1 MKRERADKRLVD
13 LGLAESRTR
22 AQALILAGQV
32 LCGDAPVKKSG
43 DLVDADAVL
52 RLRGEPL
59 RYVSRGGLKLERAL
73 DHFAIEVAGLS
84 ALDVGAS
91 TGGFTDC
98 LLQRGCT
105 RVAAVDVGHNQLA
118 WKLRQDPRVVCM
130 EGINARSLDPRSL
143 PFLPD
148 IAVCDV
154 SFISL
159 TLVLPGMVAAL
170 VHLKNAPLIA
180 LIKPQFEVGKGNVGK
195 GGVVRDEALRQ
206 GAIDKCR
213 AAAEALGCVV
223 EGVIESPIT
232 GPAGNVEYLL
242 YARALAG

>member
-1 MKRERADKRLVD
+1 LPRERADKRLVD

-32 LCGDAPVKKSG
+32 LNGDVPIHKSG
-43 DLVDADAVL
+43 ELVDADAVL

-59 RYVSRGGLKLERAL
+59 KFVSRGGLKLERAL
-73 DHFAIEVAGLS
+73 DHFAVDVSGLS

-98 LLQRGCT
+98 LLQRGCA
-105 RVAAVDVGHNQLA
+105 RVVAVDVGHNQLA
-118 WKLRQDPRVVCM
+118 WKLRQDPRVVCL
-130 EGINARSLDPRSL
+130 EGVNARHLDARTL
-143 PFLPD
+143 PFSPQ

-170 VHLKNAPLIA
+170 AVNDAPLIA
-180 LIKPQFEVGKGNVGK
+180 LVKPQFEVGKGNVGK

-206 GAIDKCR
+206 GAVDKCR
-213 AAAEALGCVV
+213 EAAVALGCRVV
-223 EGVIESPIT
+223 GVVESPIT

-242 YARALAG
+242 YART